1 MLRRAIQRTRLHL
14 PAPTGHDNGSGSG
27 SSSPDEG
34 DYLHASPSVAYT
46 SLRDDESVREYFR
59 KRPEDISEVRL
70 FAAEKPL
77 RKENSANVARMSMD
91 EERRAA
97 DVWKRLQTLYG
108 LFQELSEDIPVE
120 EDWVRLPSGVIMR
133 DLQTLSTVDDTD
145 DHGMP
150 QGFTAG
156 MFAVLGNVLYNEM
169 LVAAGQN
176 RISRDVLEELGN
188 CLYADAA
195 SVAVIAV
202 DALRPMGTEMFFA
215 VLLVSVAH
223 PVAVIEFV
231 WCCNCTKHI
240 PCVCLHLESFVCN
253 SQSSPE

>member
-14 PAPTGHDNGSGSG
+14 PAPTGHDNGSGS
-27 SSSPDEG
+27 SSSSSDEG
-34 DYLHASPSVAYT
+34 DYLHTSPSVAYT
-46 SLRDDESVREYFR
+46 SLRDDESVRDYFR
-59 KRPEDISEVRL
+59 KRPEDISDVHL
-70 FAAEKPL
+70 FAAENPL
-77 RKENSANVARMSMD
+77 RKENADNVARMSMD

-120 EDWVRLPSGVIMR
+120 EEEEDWGWERVEKSAEKLHQRRRLKGNTGRPQRRRDDGLRSLLHAARLPSGVLMR

-188 CLYADAA
+188 CLYADVA

-202 DALRPMGTEMFFA
+202 DA
-215 VLLVSVAH
+215 
-223 PVAVIEFV
+223 
-231 WCCNCTKHI
+231 
-240 PCVCLHLESFVCN
+240 
-253 SQSSPE
+253 